1 MVVLTDGEDN
11 QSRTDQQ
18 SVVSELSR
26 QSRSEGLT
34 VRVYTIAYG
43 SEANRDVLKAIAE
56 ASGGKAFEGD
66 PKDIEAVY
74 RSISSF
80 F

>member
-1 MVVLTDGEDN
+1 
-11 QSRTDQQ
+11 
-18 SVVSELSR
+18 
-26 QSRSEGLT
+26 

-43 SEANRDVLKAIAE
+43 SQANKQELAQIAE
-56 ASGGKAFEGD
+56 ASGGKGFEGD

-74 RSISSF
+74 TQISSF

>member
-1 MVVLTDGEDN
+1 MRSRLAA
-11 QSRTDQQ
+11 QSR
-18 SVVSELSR
+18 V
-26 QSRSEGLT
+26 EGT
-34 VRVYTIAYG
+34 VVRVYTIAYG
-43 SEANRDVLKAIAE
+43 SQANKAELADIAG
-56 ASGGKAFEGD
+56 ASGGKGFEGD